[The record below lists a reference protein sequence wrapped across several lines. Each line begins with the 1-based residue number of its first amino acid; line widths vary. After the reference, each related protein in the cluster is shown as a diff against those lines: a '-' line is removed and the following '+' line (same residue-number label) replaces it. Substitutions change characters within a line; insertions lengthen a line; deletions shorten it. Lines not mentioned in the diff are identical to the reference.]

1 MESKGEG
8 FHVPDPDLV
17 FNRKITTTK
26 PVFQKHPSEGSVEG
40 GRDQSRHYLEGSQ
53 GILDEM

>member
-1 MESKGEG
+1 MESRGEG

-17 FNRKITTTK
+17 FNRKITTAK

-40 GRDQSRHYLEGSQ
+40 GRDQSRH
-53 GILDEM
+53 